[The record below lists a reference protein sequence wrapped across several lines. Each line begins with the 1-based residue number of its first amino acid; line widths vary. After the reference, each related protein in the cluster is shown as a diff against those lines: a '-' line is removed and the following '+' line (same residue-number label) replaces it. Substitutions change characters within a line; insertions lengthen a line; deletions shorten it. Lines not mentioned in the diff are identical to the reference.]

1 MAAPAKFLFDLD
13 FGAPSGSKEATT
25 ISIAAHEAAL
35 AEAETRGYRNG
46 LAAAESQAR
55 KEEAQAH
62 AEAER
67 RTAAAF
73 EQIAAGLQR
82 LAQSLAAVEARFEAE
97 AVDVAVAVGS
107 KLAGALIACEPL
119 AEIGALAEGCF
130 RELLAAPHVVVRVN
144 EDLYARAK
152 EKLEDIARGRGFE
165 GRLVVMGTADI
176 AAGDCRIEWA
186 DGGLVRDRAA
196 TEAAIAD
203 AVERFVAVRR
213 NGAGIDMGG
222 PDNGR

>member
-13 FGAPSGSKEATT
+13 FGAPGGGKEAAT
-25 ISIAAHEAAL
+25 INSAMHEAAL

-55 KEEAQAH
+55 MEEAQAR

-67 RTAAAF
+67 RIALAF
-73 EQIAAGLQR
+73 EQIAAALQR
-82 LAQSLAAVEARFEAE
+82 LQQSLAGVEARFEAE
-97 AVDVAVAVGS
+97 AVEVAVAVAG
-107 KLAGALIACEPL
+107 KLAPALIAREPL
-119 AEIGALAEGCF
+119 AEISALADGCF

-144 EDLYARAK
+144 DGLYARAK
-152 EKLEDIARGRGFE
+152 EELEEIARARGFE
-165 GRLVVMGTADI
+165 GRLVVMGEADI
-176 AAGDCRIEWA
+176 PAGDCRIEWA

-203 AVERFVAVRR
+203 AIGRYVAVRR
-213 NGAGIDMGG
+213 KGTGT
-222 PDNGR
+222 